1 MKKFFILFAFIG
13 IACNFVAQEI
23 EEPVIIAAPDTVISK
38 MAYTI
43 AEQGIT
49 ISVSNG
55 TILPADHDWNP
66 IDRTYFAVLAGA
78 NMTISAEQ
86 AIKGIAINGWIRK
99 NFSASANYGTIN
111 YLDASLED
119 TEGEPV
125 LTISD
130 IDNTSVTITCEN
142 QIRCFS
148 LEVYF
153 TQNPGEIEEEHDVV
167 DTVRFV
173 AVTAE
178 ALDYSENESYS
189 SEGSYS
195 YWLSLSPEEVY
206 PQVWLDMY
214 SAVKGDLS
222 GEYSLYNFNV
232 GDYTYVQLSADE
244 SDYEYAYDQEFTIS
258 KTENGYHVEGYI
270 IADNDIQY
278 EFVYDGPIALNTDAI
293 EQTVHASSSNRKY
306 IKDGMLLIEKN
317 GKIYNATGAEIK

>member
-43 AEQGIT
+43 AEQGMT
-49 ISVSNG
+49 INVSNG

-153 TQNPGEIEEEHDVV
+153 TQNPEDVQEGGDVV
-167 DTVRFV
+167 DTERFV

-195 YWLSLSPEEVY
+195 YWLSLSPAEVY

-258 KTENGYHVEGYI
+258 KTDNGYHVEGYI

-278 EFVYDGPIALNTDAI
+278 EFVYDGPIALSTDAI

-306 IKDGMLLIEKN
+306 IKDSMLLIEKN
-317 GKIYNATGAEIK
+317 GKTYTLLGTEMK

>member
-293 EQTVHASSSNRKY
+293 EQTVHASSFHRKY
-306 IKDGMLLIEKN
+306 IKDGVLLIEKN
-317 GKIYNATGAEIK
+317 GKTYTLLGTEMK